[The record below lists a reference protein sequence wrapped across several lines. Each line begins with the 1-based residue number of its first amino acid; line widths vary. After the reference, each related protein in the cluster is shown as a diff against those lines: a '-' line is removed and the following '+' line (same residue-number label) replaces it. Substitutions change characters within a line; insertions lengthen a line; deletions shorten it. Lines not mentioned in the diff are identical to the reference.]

1 MGSTAIISVDGHV
14 RASREGFR
22 EYVPQG
28 YLPAYDE
35 WARQQERA
43 PRPEAGNMQP
53 QLSDESQWDP
63 ELRLRDLESQG
74 VVAEVLFP
82 NGVPFQANA
91 FEDGGRAEDLELTQ
105 AGRTIYMHWLA
116 DFCAQAPGRFSG
128 QAPVVFDDIE
138 AAVKDIYWAKE
149 HGLGGIMMPG
159 LFPGGRY
166 FFDPALDPV
175 WAAIQET
182 GLPVSQHGGA
192 GIPQYTPA
200 GMAAILTLAY
210 EQAFFSGRSLWQMIV
225 GGVFD
230 RFPDLKIVFTET
242 QAYWIGVALDQFDRR
257 VLRGDDWTAFA
268 AYLQRERAFSRLPS
282 EYWAANCYAGIS
294 PFHPSQLPLAKLGA
308 GYDAAPGEF
317 ALRSDQVMFG
327 VDFPH
332 FESIYPSTKAQVA
345 ALLAESTVTKDDAEK
360 ILFGNAAAV
369 YGFDPAVLRP
379 HVERVGF
386 ELAELQG
393 LQGLTDGA
401 DHVVS

>member
-1 MGSTAIISVDGHV
+1 MGSMAIISVDGHV
-14 RASREGFR
+14 RASREGYR
-22 EYVPQG
+22 AYVPKRH
-28 YLPAYDE
+28 LDAFDD
-35 WARQQERA
+35 WARAEA
-43 PRPEAGNMQP
+43 SSGRPDAGNMQP
-53 QLSDESQWDP
+53 RLPVESQWEP
-63 ELRLRDLESQG
+63 GRRLRDLESQG

-82 NGVPFQANA
+82 NGVPFQANQ
-91 FEDGGRAEDLELTQ
+91 FEDGGQANDPELTR
-105 AGRTIYMHWLA
+105 AGRAIYMRWLA
-116 DFCAQAPGRFSG
+116 DFCTQAPGRFSG
-128 QAPVVFDDIE
+128 QAPVVFDDIGE
-138 AAVKDIYWAKE
+138 AVRDVYWAKE

-192 GIPQYTPA
+192 GAPQYTPA

-230 RFPDLKIVFTET
+230 RFPELKVVFTET

-268 AYLQRERAFSRLPS
+268 AYLNRERAFSRLPS

-294 PFHPSQLPLAKLGA
+294 PFHPSQLPLGKLGS

-317 ALRSDQVMFG
+317 ALRGDQVMFG
-327 VDFPH
+327 VDYPH
-332 FESIYPSTKAQVA
+332 FESIYPSTMDQVA
-345 ALLAESTVTKDDAEK
+345 ALLAEPAVTAADAEK
-360 ILFGNAAAV
+360 ILFGNAARV

-386 ELAELQG
+386 TPQEPTSGWLAA
-393 LQGLTDGA
+393 TRR
-401 DHVVS
+401 

>member
-22 EYVPQG
+22 EYVPKA
-28 YLPAYDE
+28 YLAAYDD
-35 WARQQERA
+35 WARSQERA

-53 QLSDESQWDP
+53 ELPDESQWDP
-63 ELRLRDLESQG
+63 DRRLRDLESQG

-82 NGVPFQANA
+82 NGVPFQSNQ
-91 FEDGGRAEDLELTQ
+91 FEDGGRAEDPELTH
-105 AGRTIYMHWLA
+105 AGRTIYMRWLA
-116 DFCAQAPGRFSG
+116 DFCARTPGRFSG

-138 AAVKDIYWAKE
+138 AAVRDVYWAKE

-192 GIPQYTPA
+192 GTPEYTPK

-230 RFPDLKIVFTET
+230 RFPALKVVFTET

-268 AYLQRERAFSRLPS
+268 AFLQRERAFSRLPS

-294 PFHPSQLPLAKLGA
+294 PFHPSQLPLGKLGA
-308 GYDAAPGEF
+308 GYDAEPGEF

-327 VDFPH
+327 VDYPH
-332 FESIYPSTKAQVA
+332 FESIYPSTGDQVA
-345 ALLAESTVTKDDAEK
+345 GLLAEPTVTAADAEK
-360 ILFGNAAAV
+360 ILFSNAATV
-369 YGFDPAVLRP
+369 YGFDPAALRP

-386 ELAELQG
+386 TIAE
-393 LQGLTDGA
+393 GA
-401 DHVVS
+401 GHVIS

>member
-22 EYVPQG
+22 EYVPKG
-28 YLPAYDE
+28 LAAAYDE
-35 WARQQERA
+35 WARSQERA

-53 QLSDESQWDP
+53 QLPDESQWDP
-63 ELRLRDLESQG
+63 DRRVRDLESQG

-82 NGVPFQANA
+82 NGVPFQSNA
-91 FEDGGRAEDLELTQ
+91 FEDGGRADDPELTH

-116 DFCAQAPGRFSG
+116 DFCGQARGRFSG

-138 AAVKDIYWAKE
+138 DAVRDVYWAKE

-192 GIPQYTPA
+192 GTPEYA
-200 GMAAILTLAY
+200 PKGMAAILTLAY

-230 RFPDLKIVFTET
+230 RFPGLKIVFTET

-257 VLRGDDWTAFA
+257 VRRGDDWTAFA
-268 AYLQRERAFSRLPS
+268 AFLQRERAFSRLPS
-282 EYWAANCYAGIS
+282 EYWATNCYAGIS
-294 PFHPSQLPLAKLGA
+294 PFHPSQLPLEKLGA
-308 GYDAAPGEF
+308 GYEAEPGEF
-317 ALRSDQVMFG
+317 ALRADQVMFG
-327 VDFPH
+327 VDYPH
-332 FESIYPSTKAQVA
+332 FESIYPSTRDHVA
-345 ALLAESTVTKDDAEK
+345 ALLAQPTVTAADAEK
-360 ILFGNAAAV
+360 ILFGNAATV
-369 YGFDPAVLRP
+369 YSFDPVALGP
-379 HVERVGF
+379 LIERVGF
-386 ELAELQG
+386 TLEE
-393 LQGLTDGA
+393 GA
-401 DHVVS
+401 GRVLS